1 MPRNREQLEEA
12 GRKAEAWLGS
22 LDIDAIN
29 SPDADATTLRA
40 LAVVTRRLA
49 DDATEQAA
57 AVEQARRAGKT
68 WTQIAVILGVS
79 RQAATER
86 FGEPAD
92 L

>member
-12 GRKAEAWLGS
+12 GRKAEAWLDS